1 MLLGFVIKKA
11 GPADERARLAKSEW
25 TERHPLLV
33 LIQAARESLRL
44 LPGSVREPWL
54 LAQLS
59 ACLEVVR
66 KWKEDP
72 GWKGVEPCLVKA
84 SDFSHV
90 ISMLILAERIKAWGH
105 KVQLVSH
112 GRHASPDLRVQAVGG
127 KQEWLQIE
135 CYQPRPL
142 SGKPLRLSL
151 ADAYKIT
158 QEAMKKARAQLGNE
172 TPGIIA
178 LCMYNQP
185 RSNIDLLK
193 KIVEARLRETSRS
206 SLAGFILMCRNNLQ
220 TSQEGSLSFSPVIT
234 LDFLQNPAYFGVV
247 GIGSDVPKDSPGS
260 LIGPAINE
268 RLNEIIV
275 NDFVLLQRAMQ
286 LTPEVQDSDLT
297 LHNEAAV
304 VSTKIEKLPILESPI
319 RDRAIFSWSGDKYSV
334 YFEGEGNVD
343 FLCGNCG
350 TTLARRIWKLS
361 CNNIVVQCPTCG
373 SYSEFPPQESST
385 YLKTSNVAI
394 EAGDSSY
401 RCSTTIVMKRGIC
414 LIGVEH
420 DYHLRHHR

>member
-1 MLLGFVIKKA
+1 MA
-11 GPADERARLAKSEW
+11 PGPIIRMFGNCSKMEGRPGLERIE
-25 TERHPLLV
+25 PYLV
-33 LIQAARESLRL
+33 N
-44 LPGSVREPWL
+44 
-54 LAQLS
+54 
-59 ACLEVVR
+59 
-66 KWKEDP
+66 
-72 GWKGVEPCLVKA
+72 A
-84 SDFSHV
+84 SDFSHM
-90 ISMLILAERIKAWGH
+90 ISMLILAERLKTWGH
-105 KVQLVSH
+105 QVQIVSD
-112 GRHASPDLRVQAVGG
+112 GRHASPDLLVQAVGG
-127 KQEWLQIE
+127 KQNWLQIE

-142 SGKPLRLSL
+142 SGKPLSLSL
-151 ADAYKIT
+151 ADAHKIT
-158 QEAMKKARAQLGNE
+158 KEAMKKARAQLGGE
-172 TPGIIA
+172 TPGIMA

-206 SLAGFILMCRNNLQ
+206 SLAGFILMCQNNLQ

-234 LDFLQNPAYFGVV
+234 LDFLQNPAYFGV
-247 GIGSDVPKDSPGS
+247 IEISSDVPKDSPGS
-260 LIGPAINE
+260 LIGPAIEE

-275 NDFVLLQRAMQ
+275 SDFVLLQRAMQ
-286 LTPEVQDSDLT
+286 RMPEVQDSDLT
-297 LHNEAAV
+297 LHPEVAV
-304 VSTKIEKLPILESPI
+304 VPMKIEKLPILENPI

-334 YFEGEGNVD
+334 YFEGEGNID

-373 SYSEFPPQESST
+373 SYNEFLPQESST

-420 DYHLRHHR
+420 DYHLRYHR